1 MFNHRHKKNKYF
13 FVVIILL
20 LVIIGLLIF
29 IILLLVGKILKNK
42 QKVPA
47 KQPKQQKLV
56 KRV

>member
-1 MFNHRHKKNKYF
+1 MFNHRHQKNKYF

-20 LVIIGLLIF
+20 LVIIGFFL
-29 IILLLVGKILKNK
+29 LLLVGKILKNK

-56 KRV
+56 KRA